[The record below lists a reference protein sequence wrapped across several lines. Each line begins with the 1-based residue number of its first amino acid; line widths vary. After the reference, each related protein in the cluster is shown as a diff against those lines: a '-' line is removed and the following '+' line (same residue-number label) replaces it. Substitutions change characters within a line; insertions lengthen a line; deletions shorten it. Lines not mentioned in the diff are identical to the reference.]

1 MSRSQPVY
9 QTFYLIEQIDP
20 ALASLERHRLGGA
33 ARRYLNVSGRWN
45 ARGSRPV
52 PLLTWDSLDA
62 AAVAARI
69 ACKSRDREI
78 VAAKMSGFR
87 LIAHHFTRYEDRFAP
102 ALEGPLSY
110 ATSRDQ
116 DLVDQGAKAIDCAA
130 ALLRLS
136 GVGNLDAHRDLY
148 RAESRGLM
156 LVHRISLFSAAQ
168 YLTGSKAARVI
179 DLLRSGALEPDRTKL
194 SADELNQAVQLARS
208 AAKWMRPHRQKW
220 CPSPSSQAHPS
231 QSDGEAPRLGVVP

>member
-1 MSRSQPVY
+1 MMSRSQPVY

-52 PLLTWDSLDA
+52 PLLTWGSFDA
-62 AAVAARI
+62 AAIAARI
-69 ACKSRDREI
+69 ASAARGREI
-78 VAAKMSGFR
+78 VGAKMSGFR
-87 LIAHHFTRYEDRFAP
+87 LIAHHFTPYEERFAP
-102 ALEGPLSY
+102 ALEASLSY
-110 ATSRDQ
+110 PTSRDQ
-116 DLVDQGAKAIDCAA
+116 GLVDQGAKAIDCAA

-136 GVGNLDAHRDLY
+136 RVGNLDVHRELY

-156 LVHRISLFSAAQ
+156 QVHRISLFSAAQ

-179 DLLRSGALEPDRTKL
+179 DLLRSGVIKPDREKL
-194 SADELNQAVQLARS
+194 SADQMAHAIELARS
-208 AAKWMRPHRQKW
+208 AANWMRPYKQNW
-220 CPSPSSQAHPS
+220 CPSTGSHVHPS
-231 QSDGEAPRLGVVP
+231 PADG